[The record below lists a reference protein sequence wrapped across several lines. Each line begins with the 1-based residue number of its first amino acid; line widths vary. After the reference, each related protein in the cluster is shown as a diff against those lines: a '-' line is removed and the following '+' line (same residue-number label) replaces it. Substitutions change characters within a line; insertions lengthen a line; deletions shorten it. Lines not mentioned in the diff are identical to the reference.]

1 MRACGN
7 GIWGRPP
14 DMKRGTVEPKRTKF
28 GHQLGV
34 LFCLAGFV
42 LLWVGWNGA
51 ASYDDAVRQFPFLIS
66 GGIGGLGLI
75 NIGVGL
81 WIVQSQRAERA
92 RLELNL
98 AGVERG
104 LETLVEVV
112 GLTAGASG
120 AGLVVEDGLVLAGT
134 SAYHRPSCP
143 RVQDHPRLTTTT
155 PERASES
162 GLAPCRTC
170 APEAPAVQVPG

>member
-1 MRACGN
+1 M
-7 GIWGRPP
+7 
-14 DMKRGTVEPKRTKF
+14 EPKRTKF

-51 ASYDDAVRQFPFLIS
+51 ASYDSAIRQFPYLIS
-66 GGIGGLGLI
+66 GGIAGLGLI
-75 NIGVGL
+75 HIGVGL

-92 RLELNL
+92 HLESNL
-98 AGVERG
+98 AGLERV

-112 GLTAGASG
+112 GLTAGG
-120 AGLVVEDGLVLAGT
+120 AGGADPVGDKGLVLAGT
-134 SAYHRPSCP
+134 TAYHRPACEL
-143 RVQDHPRLTTTT
+143 VQDHPRLRTTT

-170 APEAPAVQVPG
+170 APEAPMVQVPG

>member
-1 MRACGN
+1 
-7 GIWGRPP
+7 
-14 DMKRGTVEPKRTKF
+14 VEPKRTKF

-34 LFCLAGFV
+34 LFCLAGFL

-51 ASYDDAVRQFPFLIS
+51 ASYDTTSRQFPYLIS
-66 GGIGGLGLI
+66 GGIAGLAFI
-75 NIGVGL
+75 HIGVGL

-92 RLELNL
+92 RLESNL
-98 AGVERG
+98 AGLERV

-120 AGLVVEDGLVLAGT
+120 AGFVGENGLVLAGA
-134 SAYHRPSCP
+134 SAYHRPACP
-143 RVQDHPRLTTTT
+143 LVQDHPRLKTTT

-170 APEAPAVQVPG
+170 VPEVPAIQLPG